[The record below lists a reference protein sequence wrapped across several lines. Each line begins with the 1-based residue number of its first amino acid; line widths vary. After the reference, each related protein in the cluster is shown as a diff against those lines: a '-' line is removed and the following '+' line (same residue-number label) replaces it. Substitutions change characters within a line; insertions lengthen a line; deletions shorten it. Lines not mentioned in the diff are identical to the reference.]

1 MMVVPLTA
9 EGYVRGV
16 WVHDAPLYKGPHRA
30 QHGSHTHLQQSHLV
44 EELPDLD
51 CALMRLV
58 SLELSLWTD
67 VP

>member
-1 MMVVPLTA
+1 MSVECGCTMPHYT
-9 EGYVRGV
+9 
-16 WVHDAPLYKGPHRA
+16 KGPIEPSMARTLTFN
-30 QHGSHTHLQQSHLV
+30 SHTAW